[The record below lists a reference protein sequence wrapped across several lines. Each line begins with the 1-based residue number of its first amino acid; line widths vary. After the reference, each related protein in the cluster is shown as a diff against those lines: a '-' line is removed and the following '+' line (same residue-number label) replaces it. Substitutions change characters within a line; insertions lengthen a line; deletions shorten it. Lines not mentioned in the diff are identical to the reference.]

1 MGRLRSVSADSL
13 VKGRKPLGC
22 TARDSVLVNLEV
34 CMVFEATRMI
44 SAAGFGLDS
53 VWSILSL
60 GLRHARFCHR
70 RTETR
75 EAIQPIETH
84 WLTSITPQS
93 VKHYGL
99 PQRNHRLRLSSQRVF
114 NQGVISDRVN
124 IKCESR
130 TGTCGLEDL
139 VATVRFRDVR
149 CCVIG
154 KLERGASRLNC
165 PRIFSVLIHGN
176 RQLHGRLTL
185 YLLATRWAEGSAR
198 SKDASLTMNLVTQGA
213 HLCTMVRQE

>member
-1 MGRLRSVSADSL
+1 MYSIRCMSKSMILDKLCPDLFNISGYRTCLIQRRIKPHHVAFQVAFGFSKAKSQAFGWLLKSKATKSHSKARLLPTLLEDKSHS
-13 VKGRKPLGC
+13 K
-22 TARDSVLVNLEV
+22 ARL
-34 CMVFEATRMI
+34 
-44 SAAGFGLDS
+44 
-53 VWSILSL
+53 
-60 GLRHARFCHR
+60 
-70 RTETR
+70 
-75 EAIQPIETH
+75 
-84 WLTSITPQS
+84 
-93 VKHYGL
+93 L
-99 PQRNHRLRLSSQRVF
+99 PTL
-114 NQGVISDRVN
+114 
-124 IKCESR
+124 
-130 TGTCGLEDL
+130 LEDL

-198 SKDASLTMNLVTQGA
+198 SKDASLAKNLVTQGA